1 MLILMVILTLVFAF
15 LITLSSIFNRGV
27 KLTKILFLVGIL
39 IPWPIFLF
47 YFNKVPINVV
57 LGGWNRFTGIEV
69 TLNNYNLIFILA
81 ELIIFSLVG
90 FYSLNY
96 FKRDELN
103 KVFALFLLMHGG
115 LLGTFISK
123 DLFNY
128 YIYMEITSV
137 SGFALIG
144 LSRVKG
150 SKKAAFRYIIFFFIS
165 SYLFLLFIGIT
176 YMETGYLNLF
186 LIRENLVVSLEIKV
200 ALGLAFASLILKAG
214 IFPLYFWLPDAHSK
228 AQTPVS
234 ALLSGIMVKAS
245 VYGILLLFLYYPI
258 SYLKTFLFMVAFSSM
273 IFGMISAIFQRDAKK
288 LLAYSTV
295 SQLGYVLLGFA
306 TLNIQGAIYHA
317 FAHAITKSG
326 LFLGV
331 GTLVHSQKTRDLK
344 KLTYRRNY
352 ILLFSILMLS
362 ISISGIYPFIGSYS
376 KNLLLSGI
384 KGNWVH
390 LFYFVNIG
398 TLIYYAKL
406 NYFLLKGNRKA
417 SIKFRFSIVPLV
429 SSFLVLG
436 FGLYFGPTLKILDL
450 LVIVLSIII
459 FFILLNL
466 NIYSFKFNELL
477 LDKPRKIGN
486 ENNLLVS
493 VFTIFLILILLQ
505 GL

>member
-1 MLILMVILTLVFAF
+1 MIPLLVIFPFILAFILPF
-15 LITLSSIFNRGV
+15 ITYV
-27 KLTKILFLVGIL
+27 TKKEIYIK
-39 IPWPIFLF
+39 IIFLLGIF
-47 YFNKVPINVV
+47 TPWLFFFSFSNPVKEVV
-57 LGGWNRFTGIEV
+57 GGWTRFTGIEV
-69 TLNNYNLIFILA
+69 AFGGYGYLFILA
-81 ELIIFSLVG
+81 ELILFSLVG
-90 FYSLNY
+90 IYSLDH
-96 FKRDELN
+96 FEHDELN

-245 VYGILLLFLYYPI
+245 VYGMMLI
-258 SYLKTFLFMVAFSSM
+258 SSHFPMRFMKDPLMIVAFSSM
-273 IFGMISAIFQRDAKK
+273 IFGVLIALMQNNVKR
-288 LLAYSTV
+288 LLAYHTV

-317 FAHAITKSG
+317 FAHALFKSG

-331 GTLVHSQKTRDLK
+331 GTLIEAQGTKNLK
-344 KLTYRRNY
+344 KLSYNKNWALFIG
-352 ILLFSILMLS
+352 ILFLS
-362 ISISGIYPFIGSYS
+362 LAIGGVYPFIGSYS
-376 KNLLLSGI
+376 KSMLLSSINGY
-384 KGNWVH
+384 WLH

-398 TLIYYAKL
+398 TLVSFTKL
-406 NYFLLKGNRKA
+406 NYYLFKGNRK
-417 SIKFRFSIVPLV
+417 SKVKLKSVLITLTSGILT
-429 SSFLVLG
+429 LG
-436 FGLYFGPTLKILDL
+436 FGIYLNPKFKVYEIPIIGFSIL
-450 LVIVLSIII
+450 I
-459 FFILLNL
+459 FFILKHMNL
-466 NIYSFKFNELL
+466 FSLRTPNPIKN
-477 LDKPRKIGN
+477 KAKGIGE
-486 ENNLLVS
+486 ENNFYSIIFV
-493 VFTIFLILILLQ
+493 IFLILLLLQ
-505 GL
+505 SF

>member
-128 YIYMEITSV
+128 YIYMEIASASV
-137 SGFALIG
+137 FGLVAL
-144 LSRVKG
+144 SNVKG
-150 SKKAAFRYIIFFFIS
+150 SKKASFRYITFYFVA
-165 SYLFLLFIGIT
+165 SYLLILSIAII

-245 VYGILLLFLYYPI
+245 VYGMMLI
-258 SYLKTFLFMVAFSSM
+258 SSHFPMRFMKDPLMIVAFSSM
-273 IFGMISAIFQRDAKK
+273 IFGVLIALMQNNVKR
-288 LLAYSTV
+288 LLAYHTV

-344 KLTYRRNY
+344 KLTYGGNY

-376 KNLLLSGI
+376 KIMLLSGI
-384 KGNWVH
+384 KGYWVH

-406 NYFLLKGNRKA
+406 NYFLLKGNRKV
-417 SIKFRFSIVPLV
+417 SIRFRFSIVPLV

-436 FGLYFGPTLKILDL
+436 FGLYFGPTLKGLDL

-459 FFILLNL
+459 FFILLNF
-466 NIYSFKFNELL
+466 NVYSFKFNELL

-493 VFTIFLILILLQ
+493 IFTMFLILILLQ

>member
-1 MLILMVILTLVFAF
+1 MIPLLIIFPFLLAFILPF
-15 LITLSSIFNRGV
+15 ITYI
-27 KLTKILFLVGIL
+27 TKKEIYIK
-39 IPWPIFLF
+39 IIFLLGICAPWLF
-47 YFNKVPINVV
+47 FLSFSNPVKEVV
-57 LGGWNRFTGIEV
+57 GGWSRFTGIEV
-69 TLNNYNLIFILA
+69 AFGGYGYLFILA
-81 ELIIFSLVG
+81 ELILFSLVG
-90 FYSLNY
+90 IYSLDY
-96 FKRDELN
+96 FEHDELN

-128 YIYMEITSV
+128 YIYMEIASASV
-137 SGFALIG
+137 FG
-144 LSRVKG
+144 LVAISKIKG
-150 SKKAAFRYIIFFFIS
+150 SKKAAFRYITFYFVA
-165 SYLFLLFIGIT
+165 SYLLILSIAII

-245 VYGILLLFLYYPI
+245 VYGILMLFLYYPI
-258 SYLKTFLFMVAFSSM
+258 SYLQNFLFTVAFSSM

-288 LLAYSTV
+288 LLAYSTI

-317 FAHAITKSG
+317 FAHAITKTG

-344 KLTYRRNY
+344 KLTYGGNY

-376 KNLLLSGI
+376 KNIILSGI
-384 KGNWVH
+384 EGYWVH
-390 LFYFVNIG
+390 LFYFVNVG
-398 TLIYYAKL
+398 TIIYYAKL
-406 NYFLLKGNRKA
+406 NYFLLKGKRKS
-417 SIKFRFSIVPLV
+417 SIKYRFSIMVLI
-429 SSFLVLG
+429 SSLLVLG
-436 FGLYFGPTLKILDL
+436 FGLYFGPALKVLDL
-450 LVIVLSIII
+450 LLIVLAMIV
-459 FFILLNL
+459 FFMLLNL
-466 NIYSFKFNELL
+466 NLYSFKFDELL
-477 LDKPRKIGN
+477 LGKPKEIGN

-493 VFTIFLILILLQ
+493 IFTIFLILILLQ